1 MMNTT
6 FGGGTAEEMHKIA
19 GLSINEWKAKDPILN
34 NVIKMNEVFW
44 KNPDYGSKQEN
55 PIVQAEQVK
64 SAEERLNSF
73 ANYIIKAFPE
83 TEPMEGIIESPL
95 VEIPFMQKNLEKILW
110 N

>member
-1 MMNTT
+1 
-6 FGGGTAEEMHKIA
+6 MHKIA

-44 KNPDYGSKQEN
+44 KNPDYGNKQEN

-64 SAEERLNSF
+64 SAEERLNRF

-83 TEPMEGIIESPL
+83 TEPMEGVIESPL
-95 VEIPFMQKNLEKILW
+95 VEIPFMQKTWKNPMELKLQE
-110 N
+110 NFC